1 MAWVEQLRSC
11 IDWDEE
17 DRARLVEVRDLL
29 NSRGE
34 ETVEDLGEQLAA
46 LNGTQA
52 LMTNARFTRRLR
64 DVLTDWVMGLPNGA
78 FDEEYVERR
87 RALGQEL
94 ADLDLMFEH
103 IILLEGMTRQRV
115 FELAQKRLDAQ
126 PQRLSS
132 VMHTLDKALRRD
144 LVFVYEGYLDFR
156 DAEMEQ
162 SLLDRFLAITGFSP
176 TLYDSLAEA
185 WRWEQEQG
193 DGPGRHGSL
202 TAEAGIKS

>member
-11 IDWDEE
+11 IEWNEE
-17 DRARLVEVRDLL
+17 DRARLAEVRDLL
-29 NSRGE
+29 DSRSE
-34 ETVEDLGEQLAA
+34 ETIENLSEQLVA

-52 LMTNARFTRRLR
+52 LMTNARFTRRLHG
-64 DVLTDWVMGLPNGA
+64 VLTNWLMGLLDGA

-87 RALGQEL
+87 RTLGHQL
-94 ADLDLMFEH
+94 ANLDLTFEH
-103 IILLEGMTRQRV
+103 VILLESMMRQQV
-115 FELAQKRLDAQ
+115 FELAQKGLDAQ
-126 PQRLSS
+126 PRRLSS

-156 DAEMEQ
+156 DAQLEQ

-185 WRWEQEQG
+185 WRWEQGEV
-193 DGPGRHGSL
+193 S
-202 TAEAGIKS
+202 